1 MADTNN
7 NGVIYKEDSVTYDSF
22 SGTEQT
28 LYCNFKMTDGTPRKF
43 RLGKVS
49 SITVSTQTSGKPI
62 GALGKKRYIAYAQGM
77 CVTGGSISF
86 ETLEQSAIEELK
98 IAFKDAHNSIDL
110 DNVKGINDLPPF
122 DIEIVAKKD
131 NNPNIVSKRT
141 VKNVI
146 IMGSQSAIGID
157 NITVG
162 EAYQFT
168 AQLMTP
174 FIQQTDSNG
183 NAITSKKTFSFQ
195 TRK

>member
-1 MADTNN
+1 MAADN
-7 NGVIYKEDSVTYDSF
+7 NGTIYNEENVTYDSY
-22 SGTEQT
+22 SGTEQN

-62 GALGKKRYIAYAQGM
+62 GALGKKRYIGYAQGM
-77 CVTGGSISF
+77 SVTGGSLSF

-98 IAFKDAHNSIDL
+98 KAFKEAYNSIDL
-110 DNVKGINDLPPF
+110 DKVKGLNDLPPF
-122 DIEIVAKKD
+122 DIEIIAKKD
-131 NNPNIVSKRT
+131 NNPNVVSKRT

-146 IMGSQSAIGID
+146 LMGSQSAIGID

-168 AQLMTP
+168 AQTMTP
-174 FIQQTDSNG
+174 FIQETDTKG

>member
-1 MADTNN
+1 MAEKQQ
-7 NGVIYKEDSVTYDSF
+7 GVIYNEESVTYDSY
-22 SGTEQT
+22 SGTEQN
-28 LYCNFKMTDGTPRKF
+28 LYCNFKMKDGTPRKF

-62 GALGKKRYIAYAQGM
+62 GALGKKRYIGYATGM
-77 CVTGGSISF
+77 SVTGGSISF
-86 ETLEQSAIEELK
+86 ETLEQSAVEELK
-98 IAFKDAHNSIDL
+98 KAFKESFNSIDL
-110 DNVKGINDLPPF
+110 DTIKGLNDLPPF

-141 VKNVI
+141 VKNI
-146 IMGSQSAIGID
+146 ILMGSQSAIGID

-168 AQLMTP
+168 AQTMTP
-174 FIQQTDSNG
+174 FIQVTDSKG
-183 NAITSKKTFSFQ
+183 NAVNSKKTFSFQ

>member
-1 MADTNN
+1 MTD
-7 NGVIYKEDSVTYDSF
+7 NGVIYDEESVTYDSF
-22 SGTEQT
+22 SGTEQS

-62 GALGKKRYIAYAQGM
+62 GALGSKRYIAYAQGM

-86 ETLEQSAIEELK
+86 ETLEQSAVEELK
-98 IAFKDAHNSIDL
+98 KAFRESYKSIDL
-110 DNVKGINDLPPF
+110 DKVKGINDLPPF
-122 DIEIVAKKD
+122 DIEIIAKKD
-131 NNPNIVSKRT
+131 NNPNIVSKRII
-141 VKNVI
+141 KNI
-146 IMGSQSAIGID
+146 ILMGGQSAIGID

-174 FIQQTDSNG
+174 FMRVTDANG
-183 NAITSKKTFSFQ
+183 VAINSKKTFAFQ
-195 TRK
+195 TRQ